1 MAAETER
8 RLPAAINYN
17 LKTYWP
23 EITGEKHVD
32 FKPEITAMPLCRA
45 TDRQIDDHAKA
56 MEMVITG
63 LDDKEDRRLVW
74 AVAHSAAFRER
85 GPKWLKIAK
94 MAHTHR
100 ETVKRRYEKALE
112 GIYLRQMAKSSGLP
126 NTTQPA

>member
-32 FKPEITAMPLCRA
+32 FKPEITAMTLCRA
-45 TDRQIDDHAKA
+45 TNRQIDDYAKA

-100 ETVKRRYEKALE
+100 ETMKRRYEKALE